1 MRAETF
7 ALIKQALHD
16 GVVCCYGR
24 GLRRTYLRIRYR
36 YNAREDD
43 VRDTIAALDIPA
55 TESHRKG
62 PDKAREGGEFITP
75 GPDWPWCCD
84 GQGKEVL
91 LADAQFS
98 LYILHRKPTGVAD
111 ASEDQ
116 GGALDQ
122 VRDQGRASPYRHPR
136 DSQALQIWCS
146 HLRPDLRRKEEWYH
160 SHSSSSSAL
169 TMRDCAGL
177 RRYYTH
183 D

>member
-1 MRAETF
+1 MM
-7 ALIKQALHD
+7 
-16 GVVCCYGR
+16 
-24 GLRRTYLRIRYR
+24 GLP
-36 YNAREDD
+36 
-43 VRDTIAALDIPA
+43 LDIPA

-62 PDKAREGGEFITP
+62 PDKACEGGEFITP

-84 GQGKEVL
+84 GQCKEVL
-91 LADAQFS
+91 RLADAQFS
-98 LYILHRKPTGVAD
+98 LYIPHKKPTGVAD
-111 ASEDQ
+111 ALEDQ

-122 VRDQGRASPYRHPR
+122 VRDQGRASPYRQPR

-160 SHSSSSSAL
+160 SHLSSSSAL
-169 TMRDCAGL
+169 TTRDCAGL